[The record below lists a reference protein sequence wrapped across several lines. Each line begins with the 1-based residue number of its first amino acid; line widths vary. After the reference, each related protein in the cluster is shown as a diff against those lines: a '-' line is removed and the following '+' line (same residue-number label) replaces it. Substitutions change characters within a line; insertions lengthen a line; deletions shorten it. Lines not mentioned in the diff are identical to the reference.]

1 MEVHKSNQAR
11 LLNRLL
17 LPKRLS
23 EYDEAFLKGALYAEG
38 EMIKQFLA
46 GAKNNKNLIDE
57 AKALNDSG
65 IGDPLM
71 ELLKL
76 SNLYS

>member
-1 MEVHKSNQAR
+1 
-11 LLNRLL
+11 